1 MRSDTRA
8 NLAEAQFEQQLLQ
21 LAQLL
26 GWMAH
31 HTRDSRGVVMG
42 DTGYP
47 DWTYARNG
55 CTIIAELK
63 REDGRLSPQQGAWLD
78 ALGWLGEESQWLQ
91 TGPHRV
97 YLWLPKR
104 FTDIQYIFQTTEP
117 DRGEPA

>member
-21 LAQLL
+21 MAGWL
-26 GWMAH
+26 GWKAH

-47 DWTYARNG
+47 DWTYARDG

-63 REDGRLSPQQGAWLD
+63 REDGKPSPDQLSWLK
-78 ALGWLGEESQWLQ
+78 ALGWLGEQSQWLQ

-97 YLWLPKR
+97 YLWRPGR
-104 FTDIQYIFQTTEP
+104 VADIEHIFRTTEP